1 MFPLWLNIAY
11 TLFICVLAPVYLRQY
26 GATNFLWFSDI
37 ALFVALVA
45 LWFENGLLASMMA
58 IAVVVL
64 EVAWNVDFFVRLVT
78 GANLIGLSDY
88 MFDAKINLAIR
99 ALSLFHLIL
108 PPLLIWM
115 VYRLGYDSRALAAQT
130 ILAWIVLPL
139 CRLLSTPT
147 ENVNWVYGFG
157 SKPQTLLPAPLYIA
171 LLMAGFPLL
180 IYVPSHFLL
189 KKMFGQ

>member
-1 MFPLWLNIAY
+1 M
-11 TLFICVLAPVYLRQY
+11 LAPVYLRQY
-26 GATNFLWFSDI
+26 GAVNFLWFSDI

-45 LWFENGLLASMMA
+45 LWFESGLLASMMA

-64 EVAWNVDFFVRLVT
+64 EVAWNIDFFVRLVT

-157 SKPQTLLPAPLYIA
+157 GKPQTLLPAPLYIA